1 MLESFPI
8 LKSLGKCASKIGK
21 GFQEAETS
29 TPFLTVT
36 KKQTKEKT
44 NSLKSTQLFKCTEQ
58 N

>member
-1 MLESFPI
+1 MLEIFPI

-44 NSLKSTQLFKCTEQ
+44 KLYLTIK
-58 N
+58 